1 MEKFLKNLLN
11 SKSGVSSK
19 RLITIFAFLLLSV
32 GFIAN
37 LFWDLTIDEHIYNSM
52 EMIVEIGMG
61 TIVAE
66 RFARGTQN
74 KKETTEENP
83 EEN

>member
-19 RLITIFAFLLLSV
+19 RLITIVAFLLLTI

-66 RFARGTQN
+66 RFARPQN
-74 KKETTEENP
+74 KKDNQEENTEEI
-83 EEN
+83 